1 MNFGKLEIKLSV
13 KVDYIDPHSVYIT
26 LLRRKE
32 GRREGRKEGG
42 KEGMKEGRRE
52 GRKEGRRKPLKNHVI
67 LYFQHCLLCIMFTP
81 HISANMSCLCWP
93 ELL

>member
-32 GRREGRKEGG
+32 GRKEGRKDGGREGRKERG
-42 KEGMKEGRRE
+42 KDTSIWKTYKDTTHSVSVMA
-52 GRKEGRRKPLKNHVI
+52 PIHVI
-67 LYFQHCLLCIMFTP
+67 MHCDWTTKYNR
-81 HISANMSCLCWP
+81 HIKHLRQVK
-93 ELL
+93 